1 MDKKLKIRKT
11 VLLSLIAVLALIYA
25 LQLAFSNKTSR
36 KVFELSQFPD
46 FIQIEKDDSKITLVL
61 EGGLWYM
68 GEEKENVKDSSME
81 DILEN
86 LSAITTIETVSR
98 NASQADYEKYG
109 FQDIDSI
116 TVTAKSSGKTVREL
130 KIGKQGASST
140 TNYILLDGKNDILL
154 AAGDLS
160 YKFSL
165 TKEDLKPESKTE
177 GESDNSETPQEEKPS
192 A

>member
-36 KVFELSQFPD
+36 KVFELSQSPD

-177 GESDNSETPQEEKPS
+177 GESDNSENPQEEKPS
-192 A
+192 E

>member
-36 KVFELSQFPD
+36 KVFELSQSPD

-116 TVTAKSSGKTVREL
+116 TVTAKSSGKLSGNL
-130 KIGKQGASST
+130 KSESRVLLQQQITFCWMVKT
-140 TNYILLDGKNDILL
+140 TFFLLQAIYRTNFPLQKKI
-154 AAGDLS
+154 
-160 YKFSL
+160 
-165 TKEDLKPESKTE
+165 
-177 GESDNSETPQEEKPS
+177 
-192 A
+192 